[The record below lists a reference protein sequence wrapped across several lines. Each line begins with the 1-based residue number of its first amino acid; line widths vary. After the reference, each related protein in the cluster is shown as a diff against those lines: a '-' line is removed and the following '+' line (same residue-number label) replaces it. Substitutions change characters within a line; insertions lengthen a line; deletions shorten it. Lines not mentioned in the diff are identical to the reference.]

1 MTMDERELKSALEAI
16 IFASGEPV
24 PAARISLVL
33 GVPEED
39 VFSCAAGLAEEYEHE
54 GRGIRLVRL
63 DKSLQMCSAP
73 QYAKT
78 IARVIE
84 HRAPP
89 KLSPPALQALEI
101 APEEFEPVLRG
112 LALRYGEGRG
122 VRLMRYEESLQLC
135 TRPQYREILEKVLQ
149 PVRRQTLTQAAL
161 ETLAVIAYF
170 QPVTRAYVDEV
181 RGVDSS
187 YTVSSLVE
195 KGLIEAAGRLEAPG
209 RPTLYR
215 TTEAFLRVMG
225 VSELEELPPLP
236 DMSSTDGL
244 EKLQGAI
251 NALRGRG
258 EQMEMDL
265 ENQEIGGDAL

>member
-1 MTMDERELKSALEAI
+1 MSMDELELKAAVEAM

-33 GVPEED
+33 GVPEQD
-39 VFSCAAGLAEEYEHE
+39 VLDCAERLAEEYESG

-73 QYAKT
+73 QYAKL
-78 IARVIE
+78 IARAIE

-89 KLSPPALQALEI
+89 KLSPPAL
-101 APEEFEPVLRG
+101 
-112 LALRYGEGRG
+112 
-122 VRLMRYEESLQLC
+122 
-135 TRPQYREILEKVLQ
+135 
-149 PVRRQTLTQAAL
+149 
-161 ETLAVIAYF
+161 ETLAVVAYF

-195 KGLIEAAGRLEAPG
+195 KGLIEPTGRLEAPG
-209 RPTLYR
+209 RPTLYK

-225 VSELEELPPLP
+225 VSELSELPKLP
-236 DMSSTDGL
+236 DMASTDGL
-244 EKLQGAI
+244 ERLQGAI
-251 NALRGRG
+251 EALKGRG
-258 EQMEMDL
+258 EQMVMDL
-265 ENQEIGGDAL
+265 EAQETGGEAL

>member
-1 MTMDERELKSALEAI
+1 MDEHELKAALEAI

-24 PAARISLVL
+24 PAARVSLVL
-33 GVPEED
+33 GVPEAD
-39 VFSCAAGLAEEYEHE
+39 VYACAENLAEEYESE
-54 GRGIRLVRL
+54 NRGFRLVKL

-73 QYAKT
+73 QYAKV

-89 KLSPPALQALEI
+89 KLSPP
-101 APEEFEPVLRG
+101 
-112 LALRYGEGRG
+112 
-122 VRLMRYEESLQLC
+122 
-135 TRPQYREILEKVLQ
+135 
-149 PVRRQTLTQAAL
+149 AL

-187 YTVSSLVE
+187 YTVSSLVD
-195 KGLIEAAGRLEAPG
+195 KGLIEPAGKLEAPG
-209 RPTLYR
+209 RPTLYK

-225 VSELEELPPLP
+225 VSELSELPKLP

-251 NALRGRG
+251 EALRGRG
-258 EQMEMDL
+258 EQMVMDL
-265 ENQEIGGDAL
+265 EAKESGGDAV

>member
-1 MTMDERELKSALEAI
+1 MSMDELELKAAVEAM

-33 GVPEED
+33 GVPEQE
-39 VFSCAAGLAEEYEHE
+39 VFDCAERLAEEYESG

-73 QYAKT
+73 QYAKL

-89 KLSPPALQALEI
+89 KLSPPAL
-101 APEEFEPVLRG
+101 
-112 LALRYGEGRG
+112 
-122 VRLMRYEESLQLC
+122 
-135 TRPQYREILEKVLQ
+135 
-149 PVRRQTLTQAAL
+149 
-161 ETLAVIAYF
+161 ETLAVVAYF
-170 QPVTRAYVDEV
+170 QPVTRVYVDEV

-195 KGLIEAAGRLEAPG
+195 KGLIEPTGRLEAPG
-209 RPTLYR
+209 RPTLYK

-225 VSELEELPPLP
+225 VSELSELPKLP
-236 DMSSTDGL
+236 DMASTDGL

-251 NALRGRG
+251 EALKGRG
-258 EQMEMDL
+258 EQMVMDL
-265 ENQEIGGDAL
+265 ETKETGGEAL

>member
-1 MTMDERELKSALEAI
+1 MSMDELELKAAVEAM

-33 GVPEED
+33 GVPEQE
-39 VFSCAAGLAEEYEHE
+39 VFDCAERLAEEYESG

-73 QYAKT
+73 LYAKL

-89 KLSPPALQALEI
+89 KLSPPAL
-101 APEEFEPVLRG
+101 
-112 LALRYGEGRG
+112 
-122 VRLMRYEESLQLC
+122 
-135 TRPQYREILEKVLQ
+135 
-149 PVRRQTLTQAAL
+149 
-161 ETLAVIAYF
+161 ETLAVVAYF

-187 YTVSSLVE
+187 YTISSLVE
-195 KGLIEAAGRLEAPG
+195 KGLIEPTGRLEAPG
-209 RPTLYR
+209 RPTLYK

-225 VSELEELPPLP
+225 VSELSELPKLP
-236 DMSSTDGL
+236 DMASTDGL

-251 NALRGRG
+251 EALKGRG
-258 EQMEMDL
+258 EQMVMDL
-265 ENQEIGGDAL
+265 ETKETGGEAL

>member
-1 MTMDERELKSALEAI
+1 MSMDELELKAAVEAM

-33 GVPEED
+33 GMPEQD
-39 VFSCAAGLAEEYEHE
+39 VFDCAERLAEEYESG

-73 QYAKT
+73 QYAKL
-78 IARVIE
+78 IARAIE

-89 KLSPPALQALEI
+89 KLSPPAL
-101 APEEFEPVLRG
+101 
-112 LALRYGEGRG
+112 
-122 VRLMRYEESLQLC
+122 
-135 TRPQYREILEKVLQ
+135 
-149 PVRRQTLTQAAL
+149 
-161 ETLAVIAYF
+161 ETLAVVAYF

-195 KGLIEAAGRLEAPG
+195 KGLIEPTGRLEAPG
-209 RPTLYR
+209 RPTLYK

-225 VSELEELPPLP
+225 VSELSELPKLP
-236 DMSSTDGL
+236 DMASTDGL
-244 EKLQGAI
+244 ERLQGAI
-251 NALRGRG
+251 EALKGRG
-258 EQMEMDL
+258 EQMVMDL
-265 ENQEIGGDAL
+265 EAQETGGEAL

>member
-1 MTMDERELKSALEAI
+1 MSMDELELKAAVEAM

-33 GVPEED
+33 GVPEQE
-39 VFSCAAGLAEEYEHE
+39 VFDCAERLAEEYESG
-54 GRGIRLVRL
+54 GRGIWLVRL

-73 QYAKT
+73 QYAKL

-89 KLSPPALQALEI
+89 KLSPPAL
-101 APEEFEPVLRG
+101 
-112 LALRYGEGRG
+112 
-122 VRLMRYEESLQLC
+122 
-135 TRPQYREILEKVLQ
+135 
-149 PVRRQTLTQAAL
+149 
-161 ETLAVIAYF
+161 ETLAVVAYF

-195 KGLIEAAGRLEAPG
+195 KGLIEPTGRLEAPG
-209 RPTLYR
+209 RPTLYK

-225 VSELEELPPLP
+225 VSELSELPKLP
-236 DMSSTDGL
+236 DMASTDGL

-251 NALRGRG
+251 EALKGRG
-258 EQMEMDL
+258 EQMVMDL
-265 ENQEIGGDAL
+265 ETKETGGEAL